1 MHYTQGQLVPTS
13 RRRLPLCTLAASQ
26 PHSLA
31 VLLKLGDELISLSH
45 NVIVL
50 LVLVVWSVGLDDA
63 FSSHTINGTWDPLGC
78 NKFCK
83 ITGDTLAK

>member
-1 MHYTQGQLVPTS
+1 
-13 RRRLPLCTLAASQ
+13 
-26 PHSLA
+26 
-31 VLLKLGDELISLSH
+31 LSH

-63 FSSHTINGTWDPLGC
+63 FSSHTINGTWDSLGC